1 MHFFGLVGLLMFLVS
16 FSLFLGIGGYKLYA
30 LANSMPAKNLADLSW
45 FYVALTGM
53 ILGAQFF
60 LSGFLAE
67 MLSRNNPERTD
78 YRILTR
84 LEGNA

>member
-1 MHFFGLVGLLMFLVS
+1 
-16 FSLFLGIGGYKLYA
+16 
-30 LANSMPAKNLADLSW
+30 MPAKNLADLSW

-84 LEGNA
+84 LEGHA

>member
-1 MHFFGLVGLLMFLVS
+1 MLMFLLS
-16 FSLFLGIGGYKLYA
+16 SGLFLGIGSYKVWA
-30 LANSMPAKNLADLSW
+30 LANDTPAKNLADLSW

-67 MLSRNNPERTD
+67 MVSRNNPERTD
-78 YRILTR
+78 YRILSR
-84 LEGNA
+84 LEGGSPSGN